1 MTPPTTRYKKQWKK
15 QGHEK
20 ILRTEAISLVLN
32 RYELLDE
39 REGNNHC
46 AYNKGYQA
54 IYLVKKDLFYPFL
67 KIIYPKK
74 F

>member
-1 MTPPTTRYKKQWKK
+1 MTSPTTRYKKQWKK

-39 REGNNHC
+39 REGNNDF

-54 IYLVKKDLFYPFL
+54 IYIVKKDLLYPFL

-74 F
+74 L

>member
-1 MTPPTTRYKKQWKK
+1 MTSSTTRYKKQWKK
-15 QGHEK
+15 QGHER

-39 REGNNHC
+39 REGNNDF

-54 IYLVKKDLFYPFL
+54 IYIVKKDLLYPFL
-67 KIIYPKK
+67 KIIYQKK

>member
-1 MTPPTTRYKKQWKK
+1 MTSPTTRYKKQWKK
-15 QGHEK
+15 QGHER
-20 ILRTEAISLVLN
+20 ILRTEAVSLVLN

-39 REGNNHC
+39 REGNNDF

-54 IYLVKKDLFYPFL
+54 IYIVKKDLLYPFL

-74 F
+74 L